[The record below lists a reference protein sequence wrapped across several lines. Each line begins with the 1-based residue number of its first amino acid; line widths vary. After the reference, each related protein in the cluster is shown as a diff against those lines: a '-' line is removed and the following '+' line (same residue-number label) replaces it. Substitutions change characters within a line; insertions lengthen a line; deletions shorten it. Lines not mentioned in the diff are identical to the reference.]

1 MEHYFPERDIFGDDH
16 FGDRPSRPTRAQG
29 YGVAAG
35 RACRRGRRRL
45 ALPGGAGAWQADR
58 AVGPDPRGSRRGR
71 ARPSDRPPPAN
82 RLDGAVMIKSLSVW
96 WDGACVG
103 ALRIDEH
110 GDLAFTYA
118 AGWLADPGRP

>member
-35 RACRRGRRRL
+35 RACPPPRRRP
-45 ALPGGAGAWQADR
+45 ALPGGGGAWQADR

-71 ARPSDRPPPAN
+71 ARPSDRHPPAN
-82 RLDGAVMIKSLSVW
+82 KLDAAVLIKSLSVW
-96 WDGACVG
+96 GDRARAG
-103 ALRIDEH
+103 ALRIDE
-110 GDLAFTYA
+110 
-118 AGWLADPGRP
+118 